1 MKPRLLQLLR
11 CPICV
16 APLDVETFAS
26 RDDEIV
32 EGALRCRKCGAAYP
46 IIDHIPRMLP
56 DDLAGE
62 MRALNRDFFT
72 RHPGLLSGSASSG
85 RDSESARD
93 LKRTLRSFSFQWNT
107 FGDMYGFWEENFL
120 DYVSPLTPEFFPGK
134 LGLDAGCGF
143 GRHLHYAARYGA
155 EMVGL
160 DLSEAVLA
168 AYRNNRDNRRAHI
181 VQGDIYR
188 PPFARGTFD
197 FVYSIG
203 VLHHLP
209 DPERGFRSL
218 APYVTPGGT
227 LFAWIYGPR
236 RGVSEAVTRVL
247 RRFTTRMDYR
257 LLYALCATIATG
269 LRVFSHYP
277 YRALSKIP
285 SLSWLAEKLPLHDHA
300 RYPLK
305 VVVADAFDRLSVP
318 LVRYYT
324 DEDLRGW
331 LDAAGLVDGQV
342 VRRFRNNESW
352 RVLGRVRSVV
362 EPGPG
367 SPDALV
373 GRPTPV
379 AVESGR

>member
-1 MKPRLLQLLR
+1 
-11 CPICV
+11 
-16 APLDVETFAS
+16 
-26 RDDEIV
+26 
-32 EGALRCRKCGAAYP
+32 GAV
-46 IIDHIPRMLP
+46 ML
-56 DDLAGE
+56 G
-62 MRALNRDFFT
+62 
-72 RHPGLLSGSASSG
+72 PG
-85 RDSESARD
+85 
-93 LKRTLRSFSFQWNT
+93 
-107 FGDMYGFWEENFL
+107 
-120 DYVSPLTPEFFPGK
+120 
-134 LGLDAGCGF
+134 
-143 GRHLHYAARYGA
+143 
-155 EMVGL
+155 
-160 DLSEAVLA
+160 LSEAVLA

-188 PPFARGTFD
+188 PPFAQGTFD

-236 RGVSEAVTRVL
+236 RGVSEAVTRML

-269 LRVFSHYP
+269 LRVFSHSP
-277 YRALSKIP
+277 YRALSQTP
-285 SLSWLAEKLPLHDHA
+285 SLS
-300 RYPLK
+300 
-305 VVVADAFDRLSVP
+305 RL
-318 LVRYYT
+318 
-324 DEDLRGW
+324 G
-331 LDAAGLVDGQV
+331 AGGLVDGQV
-342 VRRFRNNESW
+342 GRRFRKNESW

>member
-62 MRALNRDFFT
+62 MRALN
-72 RHPGLLSGSASSG
+72 
-85 RDSESARD
+85 
-93 LKRTLRSFSFQWNT
+93 
-107 FGDMYGFWEENFL
+107 
-120 DYVSPLTPEFFPGK
+120 PEFFPGK

-188 PPFARGTFD
+188 PPFAQGTFD

-236 RGVSEAVTRVL
+236 RGVSEVVTRVL
-247 RRFTTRMDYR
+247 RRVTTRMDYR
-257 LLYALCATIATG
+257 LLYALCASIAAG

-342 VRRFRNNESW
+342 
-352 RVLGRVRSVV
+352 
-362 EPGPG
+362 
-367 SPDALV
+367 
-373 GRPTPV
+373 
-379 AVESGR
+379 